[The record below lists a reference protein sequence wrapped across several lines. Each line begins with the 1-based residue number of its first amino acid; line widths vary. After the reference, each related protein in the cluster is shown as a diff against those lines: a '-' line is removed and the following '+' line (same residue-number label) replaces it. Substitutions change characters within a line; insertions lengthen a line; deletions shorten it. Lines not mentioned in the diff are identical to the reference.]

1 MLHLAYQ
8 TFAYIKI
15 SCVLRKAN
23 PPASNSVG
31 EFSLKVALA
40 VFQYY
45 NQMSF
50 LPITQIKTAFKYFS
64 SKTSC

>member
-15 SCVLRKAN
+15 IVFWEKAN

-31 EFSLKVALA
+31 EFS
-40 VFQYY
+40 
-45 NQMSF
+45 
-50 LPITQIKTAFKYFS
+50 
-64 SKTSC
+64 